1 MIYLKQNNV
10 NTVILTLTEK
20 TTITSPFY
28 LFEFISDSTNQT
40 VYFTGSDIST
50 NKTRY
55 NEFNIELT
63 TGAADLLNSV
73 LNLDP
78 NGFYSYSVYS
88 QESPTNLDINNIT
101 ELVETGKVYVV
112 PEFEET
118 KTVYLDG
125 QKTKIVYGE

>member
-28 LFEFISDSTNQT
+28 LFEFVSNSTKQT

-63 TGAADLLNSV
+63 TGVSDLLTSV

>member
-28 LFEFISDSTNQT
+28 LFEFVSNSTKQT

-63 TGAADLLNSV
+63 TGVSDLLNSV